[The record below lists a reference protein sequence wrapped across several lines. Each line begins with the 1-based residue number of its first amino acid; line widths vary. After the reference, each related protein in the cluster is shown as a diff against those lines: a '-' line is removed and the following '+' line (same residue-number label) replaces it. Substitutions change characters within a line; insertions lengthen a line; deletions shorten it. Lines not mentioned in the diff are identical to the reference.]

1 MIVLDNIIFSLQKAG
16 GVSAVWS
23 NLISCLLADNVALTC
38 LEYDDAMD
46 NVFRKDTDI
55 PVGAIR
61 RLGKKASRLHEF
73 ISPKVRLSEPFIFH
87 SSYFRTCSNPNA
99 INVTTVHDFIYEQGK
114 MNLKQKLRVRM
125 DYAAIRRSDVIVCV
139 SENTKADLFRFLPD
153 IDGEKVHVIHNGV
166 SDHFTVLPR
175 PPKPELRNHILYVG
189 GRQDYKN
196 FRFAVETVSRTGLH
210 LLICGS
216 PLSVGEKEMLEEKL
230 HGRYHHLLFPSN
242 KDLNAIYNSVYALL
256 YPSSYEGFGIP
267 VLEAQRAG
275 CPVIALDASSI
286 PEIIGETPLLLTS
299 LSEDEA
305 CAKLALLEDPDF
317 RKSVTE
323 AGLLNSRRFSWEK
336 MAREYL
342 NLYSSK
348 FPNHYK

>member
-1 MIVLDNIIFSLQKAG
+1 MIILDNIIFSLQKAG

-23 NLISCLLADNVALTC
+23 NLIACLLADNVDLTC
-38 LEYDDAMD
+38 LEYDDAID
-46 NVFRKDTDI
+46 NVFRKDIRI
-55 PVGAIR
+55 PAASVRSI
-61 RLGKKASRLHEF
+61 GKKASRLHEF
-73 ISPKVRLSEPFIFH
+73 ISPKVNLSEPFIFH

-114 MNLKQKLRVRM
+114 MSLKQKLRVRM
-125 DYAAIRRSDVIVCV
+125 DYAAIRKSDVIVCV

-153 IDGEKVHVIHNGV
+153 IDRNKVHVIHNGV
-166 SDHFTVLPR
+166 SDHFAMLPE
-175 PPKPELRNHILYVG
+175 PPMPELQNHVLYVG

-196 FRFAVETVSRTGLH
+196 FRFAVDTVSRTGLH
-210 LLICGS
+210 LLICGA
-216 PLSVGEKEMLEEKL
+216 PLSVDEKEMLEEKL
-230 HGRYHHLLFPSN
+230 KGRYRHLLFPSN
-242 KDLNAIYNSVYALL
+242 KDLNALYNSVYALF

-275 CPVIALDASSI
+275 CPVIALNASSI
-286 PEIIGETPLLLTS
+286 PEIIGETPLLLSS

-305 CAKLALLEDPDF
+305 CAKLALLQDSEL

-323 AGLLNSRRFSWEK
+323 AGLLNSRRFSWQK

-342 NLYSSK
+342 NLYSSQ
-348 FPNHYK
+348 FPNHNK